1 MPLIE
6 WDDSYSVNN
15 AKIDDQHKKLIAI
28 LNKLHATMLNQPSSQ
43 EKRKILVNSVKE
55 MYDYTNYHFR
65 FEENYM
71 DKINYPALTEHRRL
85 HKNFDTKIYDYY
97 NELLQGGF
105 VLGSE
110 LISVLKNWLIDHIL
124 VEDKKFCLFLAKGQK

>member
-1 MPLIE
+1 MPQCSTSLR
-6 WDDSYSVNN
+6 
-15 AKIDDQHKKLIAI
+15 H
-28 LNKLHATMLNQPSSQ
+28 SSQ

-71 DKINYPALTEHRRL
+71 DKINYPALKEHRRL

-124 VEDKKFCLFLAKGQK
+124 VEDKKFCLFLAKGLLRLAGRISILLTVQGAANRSS